1 MEKIIDPV
9 SVDVLKSELTP
20 DKKLC
25 NTNKAGNEVYV
36 IDGIDAPN
44 VLREIGR
51 LREIAFRD
59 SGGGTGLALDLDEFD
74 TTTDHPYKQMIIWDP
89 DANAII
95 GGYRYILGTDVQM
108 QEDGQPHITSAH
120 MFHYSDKFIEEYLPH
135 TVELGRSFV
144 TPEYQSS
151 KAGAKAIFALDNLWD
166 GLAAI
171 ALQHPGMMYYLGK
184 MTIYPSYDQSCREL
198 IQHFL
203 WKHFPDP
210 DELAR
215 PKQPVD
221 VTVDGRLLDLILHDD
236 DYKADYRNLKD
247 AVRRLGFNI
256 PPLVNSYMNASP
268 TMKMLGTG
276 INDEFFD
283 AYDTGIMICFD
294 ELYAEKRDRHMGP
307 YLRHLADKIRN
318 RFPGIAQGA
327 EELVEK
333 LSRRKDLKRL
343 GRMDAFLLRQR
354 EQKEKKSKKEKK
366 EKVKKEKV
374 KKESKPR
381 KRLGRKKKEKVEP

>member
-9 SVDVLKSELTP
+9 SVDLLKSELTP
-20 DKKLC
+20 DRKLC
-25 NTNKAGNEVYV
+25 DTNKAGNEIYV
-36 IDGIDAPN
+36 IDGKNAPH
-44 VLREIGR
+44 VLQEIGR

-59 SGGGTGLALDLDEFD
+59 SGGGTGMALDLDDFD
-74 TTTDHPYKQMIIWDP
+74 TMEDHPYQQMIIWDP
-89 DANAII
+89 DASAII
-95 GGYRYILGTDVQM
+95 GGYRFILGTDVRM
-108 QEDGQPHITSAH
+108 QEDGQPYITSAH
-120 MFHYSDKFIEEYLPH
+120 MFRYSEKFIEEYLPH
-135 TVELGRSFV
+135 TIELGRSFV

-198 IQHFL
+198 IQRFL
-203 WKHFPDP
+203 WKHFPDT

-215 PKQPVD
+215 PKHPVEIS
-221 VTVDGRLLDLILHDD
+221 VDDRLLDLILRDD

-276 INDEFFD
+276 VNDEFFN
-283 AYDTGIMICFD
+283 AFDTGIMICFD
-294 ELYAEKRDRHMGP
+294 EMYADKLDRHKVP
-307 YLRHLADKIRN
+307 YLRHLAEKIRH
-318 RFPGIAQGA
+318 RFPGISQGV
-327 EELVEK
+327 EELAERLTVKKNSE
-333 LSRRKDLKRL
+333 RL

-354 EQKEKKSKKEKK
+354 EQKTKK
-366 EKVKKEKV
+366 V
-374 KKESKPR
+374 R
-381 KRLGRKKKEKVEP
+381 RRFGRKKKEKVEP